1 MLGAEPMPADREDA
15 CISVAEMVR
24 GDAIA
29 DPSNA
34 RSNSYFV
41 LAFRDV
47 ATCSSAQGH
56 RAPSVRTDLR
66 ALAAVTAIVAFELL
80 TSYAEDTEQGM
91 WPLLNQLE
99 HSLPTILTSCFR
111 ID

>member
-1 MLGAEPMPADREDA
+1 MLGAEPIPADREDA

-80 TSYAEDTEQGM
+80 TIYAEYTEQGM
-91 WPLLNQLE
+91 WPLLNRLE
-99 HSLPTILTSCFR
+99 HALSTILTTRSR
-111 ID
+111 IV

>member
-1 MLGAEPMPADREDA
+1 MPELSQAPASCRQLVD
-15 CISVAEMVR
+15 
-24 GDAIA
+24 G
-29 DPSNA
+29 
-34 RSNSYFV
+34 
-41 LAFRDV
+41 
-47 ATCSSAQGH
+47 SAQGH

-111 ID
+111 IV